1 MAYANLSTGYHEL
14 KVYSIVCQRDIS
26 VSKYFENPM
35 FRFLHECQLLLK
47 VDMVKP
53 DRFISI
59 LNQINNNI
67 QLTVEESQTRL
78 QFLVLMISKTGTES
92 KVDIYNKPT

>member
-14 KVYSIVCQRDIS
+14 KVYYIVCQSDIS

-35 FRFLHECQLLLK
+35 FRFLDDCQLLLK

-53 DRFISI
+53 DPFI
-59 LNQINNNI
+59 
-67 QLTVEESQTRL
+67 
-78 QFLVLMISKTGTES
+78 
-92 KVDIYNKPT
+92 

>member
-1 MAYANLSTGYHEL
+1 MPYANLSTGYHEL

-35 FRFLHECQLLLK
+35 FRFLDDCQLLRK

-53 DRFISI
+53 DPFI
-59 LNQINNNI
+59 
-67 QLTVEESQTRL
+67 
-78 QFLVLMISKTGTES
+78 
-92 KVDIYNKPT
+92 

>member
-1 MAYANLSTGYHEL
+1 
-14 KVYSIVCQRDIS
+14 
-26 VSKYFENPM
+26 
-35 FRFLHECQLLLK
+35 
-47 VDMVKP
+47 MVKP

-92 KVDIYNKPT
+92 RVDIYTKPT